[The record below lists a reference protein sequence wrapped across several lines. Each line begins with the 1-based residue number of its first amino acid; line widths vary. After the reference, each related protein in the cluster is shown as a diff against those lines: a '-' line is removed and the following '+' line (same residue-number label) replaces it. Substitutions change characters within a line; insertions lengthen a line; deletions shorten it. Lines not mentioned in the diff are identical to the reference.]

1 MLCLARVVV
10 VAVLAVC
17 CLPAAGAGAA
27 TSGSFDDPIGDVLEF
42 APDLG
47 ATSVTI
53 GDDETIAVDT
63 RIVPRPPAGWGGCA
77 YYVAGICIPA
87 DMTVTWYVDHT
98 PGSGS
103 LADDGADAKVVAIP
117 KRGQTFWEGSN
128 WDAANGRF
136 SAGAQPVTTED
147 PGGVRW
153 TLRLADLGIPRPAT
167 LRIWAVSLYKSYNG
181 LGTLLNYE
189 DRAGP
194 GTVAVAG
201 PPPSTAPTAAAAG
214 GPCKRKLKAVNTVQR
229 RIRSLRKRAKRGNRK
244 ARGKLRRARRTRGR
258 AVRAMKRRCGPPAEE
273 AAPAAPAAAPPGC
286 KLVTKPVLQQ
296 EGTGI
301 YAQWVVKPEVVVECS
316 KSAT

>member
-1 MLCLARVVV
+1 MVRLVRVAL
-10 VAVLAVC
+10 VAVLAVL
-17 CLPAAGAGAA
+17 CLPMAAAAAA
-27 TSGSFDDPIGDVLEF
+27 TSGSFDDPVGDVLEF

-47 ATSVTI
+47 TTAVTI

-63 RIVPRPPAGWGGCA
+63 RIVPRPPAGWGGCH

-98 PGSGS
+98 PGTGS

-117 KRGQTFWEGSN
+117 RRGQTVWEGSN

-136 SAGAQPVTTED
+136 SAGAQPVATED

-167 LRIWAVSLYKSYNG
+167 VRIWVVSLFKSYTG
-181 LGTLLNYE
+181 VGTLLEYE

-194 GTVAVAG
+194 GTIAVAG
-201 PPPSTAPTAAAAG
+201 PPPSAAPTAAAIS

-229 RIRSLRKRAKRGNRK
+229 RIRTLRKRAKRGNRG
-244 ARGKLRRARRTRGR
+244 ARRKLRRARRTRGR
-258 AVRAMKRRCGPPAEE
+258 AVRAMKRRCGKPAEE
-273 AAPAAPAAAPPGC
+273 EAPPAPAAAPPGC

-316 KSAT
+316 K